1 MNSSPPISPEPKGIR
16 VALWRAGGIVA
27 VGLGLLGVPL
37 PLLPTTPFMLLAVF
51 CFARSSPRLH
61 DWLVHH
67 PRFGPPIRDWRE
79 RGAISRKNKTYAMV
93 AMTAVFALSLAM
105 GVPTFALV
113 AQALVLVCVATFILT
128 RPDG

>member
-1 MNSSPPISPEPKGIR
+1 MDGPPELEQPKGIR